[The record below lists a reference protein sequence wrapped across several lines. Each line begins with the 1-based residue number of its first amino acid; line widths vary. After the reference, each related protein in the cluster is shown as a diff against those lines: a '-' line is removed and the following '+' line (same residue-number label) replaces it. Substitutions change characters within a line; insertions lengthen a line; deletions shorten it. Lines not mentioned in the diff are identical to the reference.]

1 MCRTLL
7 ANIPDKMEV
16 LVRKTIPYNNING
29 GFDST
34 ENNYKRMIFQ
44 QTSREKGGWGDG
56 KLKDLGWDM
65 WDMWDMWD
73 GICVFSCS
81 NLSSKKSEDGG

>member
-1 MCRTLL
+1 
-7 ANIPDKMEV
+7 MEV

-56 KLKDLGWDM
+56 KLKDLG
-65 WDMWDMWD
+65 
-73 GICVFSCS
+73 
-81 NLSSKKSEDGG
+81 